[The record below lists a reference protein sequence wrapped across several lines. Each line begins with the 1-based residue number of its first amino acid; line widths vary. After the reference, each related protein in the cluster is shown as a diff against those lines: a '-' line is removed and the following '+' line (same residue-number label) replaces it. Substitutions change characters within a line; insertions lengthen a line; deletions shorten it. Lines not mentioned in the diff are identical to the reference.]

1 MQPGG
6 AKIMLRYIPRVIST
20 TPAPA
25 PAEKEADTNIY
36 PSALTTYE
44 EVAASPELFMETLE
58 KLHKSIGTKFIW
70 THVCEDRH
78 KVYFGL
84 AVNFHAEQEILLL
97 LRRLELKTFLL
108 LKLSTSLIIESGSFT
123 PSAVVLIGS
132 LQLIS
137 LLERFQIMVL
147 TYVSALS
154 KV

>member
-58 KLHKSIGTKFIW
+58 KLHKSIGTKFIGADW
-70 THVCEDRH
+70 KFAADQLVRAFPDNGSHIRFC
-78 KVYFGL
+78 
-84 AVNFHAEQEILLL
+84 
-97 LRRLELKTFLL
+97 
-108 LKLSTSLIIESGSFT
+108 SL
-123 PSAVVLIGS
+123 
-132 LQLIS
+132 
-137 LLERFQIMVL
+137 
-147 TYVSALS
+147 
-154 KV
+154 